1 MTTFVKASI
10 PASIDSVEKLVIWGC
25 CILQELYPIA
35 KVTENIEEAPQLVA
49 QVSGYDLPIPVDDNW
64 TYVVANR
71 AIARVSIPLTPT
83 WKRTRLYL
91 SAQDLGTTATPAAYY
106 E

>member
-1 MTTFVKASI
+1 MTTFVKNSI

-25 CILQELYPIA
+25 CVLQELYPTV
-35 KVTENIEEAPQLVA
+35 KVTENIEEAPHLVA
-49 QVSGYDLPIPVDDNW
+49 QVGGYDLPIPTDDNW
-64 TYVVANR
+64 TYQVNNRVVG
-71 AIARVSIPLTPT
+71 RVSIPLTTT

-91 SAQDLGTTATPAAYY
+91 AAQDLGASATPAAYY